1 MNLRPKIETSATF
14 AKRGNLTLADLQAFL
29 DGTVSWPRDTEL
41 SITHR
46 ESGLMRSGGAPE
58 ITITAILPRAIN

>member
-29 DGTVSWPRDTEL
+29 DGTESWPRDTEL

-46 ESGLMRSGGAPE
+46 ESGMRSGGAPE
-58 ITITAILPRAIN
+58 ITITAILPRAVN

>member
-29 DGTVSWPRDTEL
+29 DGTESWPRDTEL
-41 SITHR
+41 LITHR
-46 ESGLMRSGGAPE
+46 DNGPHSGGEPHL
-58 ITITAILPRAIN
+58 TITAYTPGVVA